1 MLVNADALIHRFIV
15 LTEGQVPLLPVS
27 ITVALVLISE
37 MLLKWPGTLF
47 IISWKHRIS
56 VEKTRLLNM
65 RLAGIQVGSPRPS
78 VHCSR
83 RTEGASQHIC

>member
-1 MLVNADALIHRFIV
+1 MDGTVGYQFFTLVNADALIHRFIV

-56 VEKTRLLNM
+56 VEKTR
-65 RLAGIQVGSPRPS
+65 
-78 VHCSR
+78 
-83 RTEGASQHIC
+83 

>member
-1 MLVNADALIHRFIV
+1 LWGCALLLDGTVGYQFFTLVNADALIHRFIV

-56 VEKTRLLNM
+56 VEKTR
-65 RLAGIQVGSPRPS
+65 
-78 VHCSR
+78 
-83 RTEGASQHIC
+83 